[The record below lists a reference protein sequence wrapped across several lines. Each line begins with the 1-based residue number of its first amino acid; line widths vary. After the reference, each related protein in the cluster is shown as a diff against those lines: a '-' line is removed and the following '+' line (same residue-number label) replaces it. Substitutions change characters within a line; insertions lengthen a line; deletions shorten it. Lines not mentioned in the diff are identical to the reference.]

1 MKDVGKNVA
10 GAPTHTFMPAQK
22 DWEDLWSQ
30 VYTMQLRTCLRFG
43 AVSSG
48 LVAFLMLTASSDSD
62 LVVTHTSAH
71 GSSRI

>member
-1 MKDVGKNVA
+1 
-10 GAPTHTFMPAQK
+10 MPAQK

-48 LVAFLMLTASSDSD
+48 LVAFLTLIASSASD
-62 LVVTHTSAH
+62 LGAM
-71 GSSRI
+71 GSSQLDGHHGFAESKDESRGRITDFV